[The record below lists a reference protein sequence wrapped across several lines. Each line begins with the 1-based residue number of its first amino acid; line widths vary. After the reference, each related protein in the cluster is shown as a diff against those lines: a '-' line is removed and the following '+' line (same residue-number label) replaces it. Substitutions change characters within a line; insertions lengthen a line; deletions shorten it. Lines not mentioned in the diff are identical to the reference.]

1 MLGKIRASSISL
13 IPQKTKALVKSP
25 FSVPFSVLAN
35 FNLLNDWLAR
45 IGMRNCNR
53 GSRFTSINARIVLRY
68 VFPTSQCSCMFLWP
82 FTEAWSSVFLLNY
95 SNCLWVLPFS
105 GGVFYFFE
113 RHEDALYN
121 AESPRPTN
129 FTAVLWAYLDF
140 YILQIKGRTMFRH
153 ANTVSFSSVSVF
165 KYLWRMKLSS
175 LHGCCKN

>member
-1 MLGKIRASSISL
+1 MLLYVSL
-13 IPQKTKALVKSP
+13 AVYRGLKFCFLVKLFELSL
-25 FSVPFSVLAN
+25 SLA
-35 FNLLNDWLAR
+35 LAEVY
-45 IGMRNCNR
+45 
-53 GSRFTSINARIVLRY
+53 FT
-68 VFPTSQCSCMFLWP
+68 FLKDMK
-82 FTEAWSSVFLLNY
+82 N
-95 SNCLWVLPFS
+95 
-105 GGVFYFFE
+105 
-113 RHEDALYN
+113 ALYN